1 MPGPGAHF
9 VHQLH
14 PQAVSAGGQAE
25 VLAELRRVIT
35 SGQAMP
41 GALIHI
47 DEVATTLGVSTIP
60 VREVL
65 KTLVAE
71 GLVSHAGRRGYR
83 VIQLTSAEYEEIN
96 LMFSALEG
104 IALPIAL
111 ERATSEHHEGL
122 RELLARQREGLE
134 WLSIPQWQDITR
146 EIHFALLE
154 PSGMS
159 QLIAMYRQLWA
170 RIDVGMPWRHSSR
183 AQRVAM
189 VESHERLIHALI
201 AKDLPELE
209 RARREH
215 DASLA
220 STVSSL
226 AALDDAGYLF
236 RTE

>member
-9 VHQLH
+9 VRQLQ
-14 PQAVSAGGQAE
+14 PQAVSAGGQAQ

-35 SGQAMP
+35 SGRAMP
-41 GALIHI
+41 GALIQI

-83 VIQLTSAEYEEIN
+83 VIQLTSGEYQEIN
-96 LMFSALEG
+96 LIFSALES

-111 ERATSEHHEGL
+111 ERATSEHHEALRGL
-122 RELLARQREGLE
+122 VARQREGLE
-134 WLSIPQWQDITR
+134 GLSIPAWQDITR
-146 EIHFALLE
+146 EIHLALLE
-154 PSGMS
+154 PSGMR
-159 QLIAMYRQLWA
+159 QLIAVYQQLWA
-170 RIDVGMPWRHSSR
+170 RIDVGMPWRHSSP
-183 AQRVAM
+183 AQRAAM
-189 VESHERLIHALI
+189 VESHEQLIYALI
-201 AKDLPELE
+201 ARDRSALD
-209 RARREH
+209 RAREEH